1 VRVLALCGDDDNP
14 ICDSAHASKDPGDRG
29 LSDFG
34 RRVVAE
40 CNRLGLTID
49 PANCSERSLFDVLG
63 SSAAPVILSQ
73 CSAGGLAGGPGA
85 FGDEGVRAV
94 AAKGGAVLVS
104 FALERPG
111 SEGRRSRGAAAGVAD
126 DIERVIAIGGGEGV
140 GFCSGTGRRGGAGR
154 RGAGELLGLTVELLR
169 RGFNEVAVESIWGAN
184 IMRVFQRVEEAAAS
198 IQKRGS

>member
-1 VRVLALCGDDDNP
+1 
-14 ICDSAHASKDPGDRG
+14 
-29 LSDFG
+29 
-34 RRVVAE
+34 
-40 CNRLGLTID
+40 
-49 PANCSERSLFDVLG
+49 
-63 SSAAPVILSQ
+63 
-73 CSAGGLAGGPGA
+73 
-85 FGDEGVRAV
+85 
-94 AAKGGAVLVS
+94 
-104 FALERPG
+104 
-111 SEGRRSRGAAAGVAD
+111 VAD